1 MQKHVSECLWGLRI
15 IAIVILLCSLV
26 FSATPSHEA
35 PRSIPVDSPSPR
47 EPTYSIYEL
56 AEMVTGA
63 PAHIVAGIAF
73 AESSGGIMLDHP
85 DPLDVGYFGLHES
98 PEYHAER
105 AKKWGEYDANNPTEA
120 AIITGYL
127 YMENLARLGSE
138 RLAIAAHLQGAR
150 GVLKNGPEEWYIERV
165 YRSRSRH

>member
-1 MQKHVSECLWGLRI
+1 MKP
-15 IAIVILLCSLV
+15 LLLSLAA
-26 FSATPSHEA
+26 FLATSSAMPW
-35 PRSIPVDSPSPR
+35 SPEPAEPPAPR

-63 PAHIVAGIAF
+63 PEHIIAGIAY

-105 AKKWGEYDANNPTEA
+105 AKKWGEYDANNPTDA
-120 AIITGYL
+120 AIITGHL
-127 YMENLARLGSE
+127 YVENLARLGDE

-150 GVLKNGPEEWYIERV
+150 GVRKNGPEEWYIERV
-165 YRSRSRH
+165 YSAIEREHTKQ